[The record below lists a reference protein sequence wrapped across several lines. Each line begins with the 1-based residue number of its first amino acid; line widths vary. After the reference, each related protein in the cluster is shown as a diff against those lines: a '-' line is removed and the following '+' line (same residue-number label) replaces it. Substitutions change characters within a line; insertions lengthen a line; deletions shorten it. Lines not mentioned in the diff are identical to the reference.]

1 LYQIFL
7 KFDSF
12 NRTYV
17 QTAYKA
23 GVLEYNPRTSDSP
36 INTIVKNLEEF
47 RFYADKARTQAVD
60 ILVFPEYGLTTLV
73 DPEDYA
79 LEIHPDQ
86 KIIRELATIA
96 TERQMYLV
104 VNLLEIARD
113 DRNNT
118 KYYNTN
124 LVFARNGTIIAKYVF
139 RLCVSGALDHLLQIP
154 QDKSF

>member
-1 LYQIFL
+1 
-7 KFDSF
+7 
-12 NRTYV
+12 
-17 QTAYKA
+17 
-23 GVLEYNPRTSDSP
+23 
-36 INTIVKNLEEF
+36 
-47 RFYADKARTQAVD
+47 
-60 ILVFPEYGLTTLV
+60 LVFPEYGLTTLV

-79 LEIHPDQ
+79 LEIHDDNE
-86 KIIRELATIA
+86 KVITELSTIA

-104 VNLLEIARD
+104 VNLLEKAKDNSNHI
-113 DRNNT
+113 